1 MPSSDGISSHHI
13 SLKGVVK
20 DGILLIVSFFLNIIG
35 MYAKDKMSLI
45 VILVHVSRKHCPT
58 IAES

>member
-13 SLKGVVK
+13 SLKEVVK
-20 DGILLIVSFFLNIIG
+20 DGILLIVIFLNIIG
-35 MYAKDKMSLI
+35 MYAKEKMSLI